1 METAKLVCCF
11 LFDLIFFNK
20 NIKKFNTSQ
29 DWLLPPKPVVYKET
43 MKAAGAHTEIRGAE
57 KWIKNTVEITWG
69 GNQLRVPSVV
79 SIRPDSFEITDPIF
93 NKYMWLVCIYQV
105 YCLYLS
111 TKPICRFL
119 FQKENPLWW
128 KMHTVG
134 FAVTLWNQKKNKQNS
149 YISYMLPDKTWNH
162 WRVMSGRNQ
171 QRTILCTERLS
182 YFMVWNTGSLQTVV
196 SKYHRGPFS
205 AVLFFSS
212 VSRPDIFLL
221 FS

>member
-1 METAKLVCCF
+1 M
-11 LFDLIFFNK
+11 NK
-20 NIKKFNTSQ
+20 KHSWNNLR
-29 DWLLPPKPVVYKET
+29 WKPAT
-43 MKAAGAHTEIRGAE
+43 C
-57 KWIKNTVEITWG
+57 TVSGKHQTGFIW
-69 GNQLRVPSVV
+69 NNWPN
-79 SIRPDSFEITDPIF
+79 IF

>member
-79 SIRPDSFEITDPIF
+79 SIRPDSFEITDPIYLTSICDWSAF
-93 NKYMWLVCIYQV
+93 TRFIVFIYPQS
-105 YCLYLS
+105 LY
-111 TKPICRFL
+111 
-119 FQKENPLWW
+119 
-128 KMHTVG
+128 VG
-134 FAVTLWNQKKNKQNS
+134 FYSRRKIHYDERCTQLDLPLRCETRKKTSKTVTLVTC
-149 YISYMLPDKTWNH
+149 YLT
-162 WRVMSGRNQ
+162 
-171 QRTILCTERLS
+171 
-182 YFMVWNTGSLQTVV
+182 
-196 SKYHRGPFS
+196 
-205 AVLFFSS
+205 
-212 VSRPDIFLL
+212 RPETTDE
-221 FS
+221 